1 MPVRVGGDFL
11 KRPRLAKNRELRLLP
26 INNQALRNTVK
37 RKNMNDKN
45 VYIVL
50 CHKIIADVFD
60 SPEKAFNSLPQ
71 KDDFTE
77 VSQSIRTCDG
87 EETIIPTEDNFYLS
101 TPIYV
106 HVAEHTEDVM
116 GFQVECQEETF
127 VYEIR
132 EFKVK

>member
-1 MPVRVGGDFL
+1 
-11 KRPRLAKNRELRLLP
+11 
-26 INNQALRNTVK
+26 
-37 RKNMNDKN
+37 MNDNK

-50 CHKIIADVFD
+50 CNKTISSVFD
-60 SPEKAFNSLPQ
+60 SSEKAFNSLPS
-71 KDDFTE
+71 KDEFTE
-77 VSQSIRTCDG
+77 VSQSVRTCDG
-87 EETIIPTEDNFYLS
+87 EEAIIPTVDNFYLS

-127 VYEIR
+127 VYEIK

>member
-1 MPVRVGGDFL
+1 
-11 KRPRLAKNRELRLLP
+11 
-26 INNQALRNTVK
+26 
-37 RKNMNDKN
+37 MNEKN
-45 VYIVL
+45 VYVVL
-50 CHKIIADVFD
+50 HGKTIANVFD

-71 KDDFTE
+71 KDEFTE

-87 EETIIPTEDNFYLS
+87 EESIIPTADNFYLS

-127 VYEIR
+127 VYEIK

>member
-1 MPVRVGGDFL
+1 
-11 KRPRLAKNRELRLLP
+11 
-26 INNQALRNTVK
+26 
-37 RKNMNDKN
+37 MNDNK

-50 CHKIIADVFD
+50 RDKTIANVFD
-60 SPEKAFNSLPQ
+60 SPEKAFNRLPQ

-77 VSQSIRTCDG
+77 VYQSIRTCDG
-87 EETIIPTEDNFYLS
+87 EETIIPTADNFYLS

-106 HVAEHTEDVM
+106 HVSEHTEDVM

-127 VYEIR
+127 VYEIK